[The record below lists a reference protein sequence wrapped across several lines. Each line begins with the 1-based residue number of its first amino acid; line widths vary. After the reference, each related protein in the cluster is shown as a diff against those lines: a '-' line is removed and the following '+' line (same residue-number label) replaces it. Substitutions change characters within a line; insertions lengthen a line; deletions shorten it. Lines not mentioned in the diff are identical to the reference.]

1 MPLSDYPWLYV
12 ISSSISHP
20 FYLDN
25 GSTLASFGLGE
36 QVENAGPHL
45 DTEEITSK
53 LLKLL
58 KDPNTY
64 RDNIA
69 YWQRRSKESI
79 GPKGAASIIQQA
91 AVEQAFQYSQIY
103 ASSQQFTVTFNK

>member
-1 MPLSDYPWLYV
+1 MPLSDYVWLYI
-12 ISSSISHP
+12 ISSSISPP

-25 GSTLASFGLGE
+25 GSTIASFDLGE
-36 QVENAGPHL
+36 QAENAGPAL

-58 KDPNTY
+58 RNPNTY

-79 GPKGAASIIQQA
+79 GSKGAASIIHQA
-91 AVEQAFQYSQIY
+91 AVDRAFQYSQIY
-103 ASSQQFTVTFNK
+103 TSSQQFTVTSKK